1 MRGLVMSRTMTQSQW
16 LTGPDEYLSLISD
29 RRSGMESPKN
39 RRVADDSYRCANLY
53 AVGRAH
59 RTGCLMPRLPSTA
72 PTRMSAIPCPNTGR
86 ECCND
91 CKDDRR
97 FVRPTRALAVML

>member
-39 RRVADDSYRCANLY
+39 RSVADDSYRCANLY

-59 RTGCLMPRLPSTA
+59 RTGCLMPRLPTTA
-72 PTRMSAIPCPNTGR
+72 PTRLRTIRCLKTGR
-86 ECCND
+86 EHCIY
-91 CKDDRR
+91 CKK
-97 FVRPTRALAVML
+97 VRCSLSVADPLAVTP